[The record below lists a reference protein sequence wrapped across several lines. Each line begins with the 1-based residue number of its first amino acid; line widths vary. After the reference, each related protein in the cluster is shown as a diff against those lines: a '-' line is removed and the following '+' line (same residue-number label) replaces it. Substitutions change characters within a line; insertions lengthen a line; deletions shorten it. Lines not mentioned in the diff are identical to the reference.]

1 MFVSQALPIGLLLL
15 AAGVA
20 AAATEHDDQQR
31 GRTVETHAKIVGGY
45 PITIADAPYIVS
57 IRARYY
63 HEASFGEGHMCGG
76 SVISQRVVC
85 SAAHCFEI
93 NDTMPVRFRDSENF
107 VVVAGVTYL
116 DERTEFTAEYLVEK
130 IIGHHNYIRSTLE
143 NDIALLFLNGIIPN
157 DSLYIRPVSL
167 AEHPFSPG
175 TLCAI
180 SGWGNQKMQLMQ
192 AIIPTVHEGLCSF
205 IYMYLPRS
213 QLCAGWMSGGIDACR
228 GDSGG
233 PLVCMNSLTGII
245 SWGVDCGRRF
255 FPGVYTNISYFIP
268 WIKMVNAT
276 FNYNEFKPMRRSLRN
291 NNNCSFRNLDYLRN
305 ALLLTIIILAT

>member
-1 MFVSQALPIGLLLL
+1 M
-15 AAGVA
+15 
-20 AAATEHDDQQR
+20 
-31 GRTVETHAKIVGGY
+31 
-45 PITIADAPYIVS
+45 VS

-63 HEASFGEGHMCGG
+63 HEENFGEGHMCGG

-93 NDTMPVRFRDSENF
+93 NDTMPVQYRDSENF
-107 VVVAGVTYL
+107 VVVAGVTSL
-116 DERTEFTAEYLVEK
+116 NVKTEFTVEYLVEQ

-143 NDIALLFLNGIIPN
+143 NDIALLFLNDIIPD

-167 AEHPFSPG
+167 VKQPFSPG
-175 TLCAI
+175 TFCVI
-180 SGWGNQKMQLMQ
+180 SGWGNQNKQLMQ
-192 AIIPTVHEGLCSF
+192 AIIPTVPQGLCSF
-205 IYMYLPRS
+205 IYMFLPKS
-213 QLCAGWMSGGIDACR
+213 QMCAGWLSGGIDACR

-268 WIKMVNAT
+268 WIEM
-276 FNYNEFKPMRRSLRN
+276 
-291 NNNCSFRNLDYLRN
+291 
-305 ALLLTIIILAT
+305 